1 MKCLRITSKGAFTLI
16 ELLVVIAIIAI
27 LAALLLPAL
36 ASSKKQA
43 LSIECLSNRRQ
54 LQIAWQAYAGEY
66 RDFVVPVAVNYD
78 TVTPTSDWPLYW
90 TADTQYDY
98 NNCTNQQTIRSGLLY
113 TYLNS
118 LKVYRCP
125 ADPSTQKDAGNAPA
139 NAPLGPPRTRSLSC
153 SPVFTPPGADEAG
166 WLPEYEYRVFP
177 KLSQVIKPADTWVF
191 IDEDWRN
198 INDSAFAV
206 IMTPPGS
213 WVASAVD
220 YPAGYH
226 DRSGGF
232 SFADGHGVIHPWRS
246 PLTYTSPTTVD
257 GVSAETT
264 SADLNFVQDQM
275 WMSQETTVP
284 ITSP

>member
-27 LAALLLPAL
+27 LAALLLPSL

-43 LSIECLSNRRQ
+43 QSMECLSNRRQ
-54 LQIAWQAYAGEY
+54 LQIAWQMYDGEY
-66 RDFVVPVAVNYD
+66 RDYVVPVAINYD

-90 TADTQYDY
+90 TDDTQYDY
-98 NNCTNQQTIRSGLLY
+98 NNCTNQQTIQSGLLY
-113 TYLNS
+113 AYLNS

-125 ADPSTQKDAGNAPA
+125 ADPSTQKDAGNAPP

-153 SPVFTPPGADEAG
+153 SPVFSPPGEDVAG
-166 WLPEYEYRVFP
+166 WLPEYDYRVFP
-177 KLSQVIKPADTWVF
+177 KLSQVVKPADTWVF
-191 IDEDWRN
+191 IDEDWHN

-213 WVASAVD
+213 VVASAVD

-232 SFADGHGVIHPWRS
+232 SFADGHGVIHQWRS
-246 PLTYTSPTTVD
+246 PLTYTSPTRVD

-264 SADLNFVQDQM
+264 SADRNFVQDQM
-275 WMSQETTVP
+275 WISQETTVP
-284 ITSP
+284 ITSR